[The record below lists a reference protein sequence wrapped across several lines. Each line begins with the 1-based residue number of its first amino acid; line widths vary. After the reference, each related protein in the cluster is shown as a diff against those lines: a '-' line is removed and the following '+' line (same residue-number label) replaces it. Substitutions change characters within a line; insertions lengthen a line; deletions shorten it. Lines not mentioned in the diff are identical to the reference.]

1 MNHDQNCASGDL
13 SYQLQAISGAVKDV
27 AQNCEGDV
35 IALLGLLRHLEKLH
49 KEIRDGI
56 FQENLPDNRQ
66 RLYSLLRDIESE
78 GGWPYIARMRIQAL
92 LVNLSEEVSNED
104 ALPNY
109 THDVFKIDNSS
120 EYSREH
126 S

>member
-1 MNHDQNCASGDL
+1 MV
-13 SYQLQAISGAVKDV
+13 QACD
-27 AQNCEGDV
+27 GDV
-35 IALLGLLRHLEKLH
+35 IALLTLLRHLEQLH
-49 KEIRDGI
+49 REIRDGV
-56 FQENLPDNRQ
+56 FQQNLPTNRQ

-109 THDVFKIDNSS
+109 NHDVFMLDQQS
-120 EYSREH
+120 E
-126 S
+126 

>member
-1 MNHDQNCASGDL
+1 MNHDQNWASRDL
-13 SYQLQAISGAVKDV
+13 SRPLEAISTAVKDV
-27 AQNCEGDV
+27 AQACDGDV
-35 IALLGLLRHLEKLH
+35 IALLALLRHLEELH
-49 KEIRDGI
+49 KEIRDGV

-92 LVNLSEEVSNED
+92 LVNLSEEVSDDN

-109 THDVFKIDNSS
+109 THDVFRIDNSS
-120 EYSREH
+120 E
-126 S
+126 